1 MKSRIENFFIN
12 SAKVLIDP
20 DTLFKEKEDGQ
31 KDYEGIVSLI
41 FYVAILGLL
50 IGMETQSAVIT
61 ILLILVSIIGLMV
74 FKLIHCGLTYLFAMI
89 FKGKGKFSTLYNLM
103 CYEYVTA
110 IILIIGMGLFAA
122 TGKFFILIPI
132 LLLEFLMKTIITV
145 SAVNNVYKFGYGK
158 SFLSAYG
165 ILILIGIV
173 VGLLL

>member
-50 IGMETQSAVIT
+50 IGKETQSAVIT

-89 FKGKGKFSTLYNLM
+89 FKGTGKFSTLYNLM
-103 CYEYVTA
+103 CYE
-110 IILIIGMGLFAA
+110 
-122 TGKFFILIPI
+122 
-132 LLLEFLMKTIITV
+132 
-145 SAVNNVYKFGYGK
+145 
-158 SFLSAYG
+158 
-165 ILILIGIV
+165 
-173 VGLLL
+173 